1 MEAAGKNIFGWL
13 FILLTAAKLILFKG
27 ENYPKI
33 LILEM
38 AVDKPG
44 DMDYLTGFIRPKIGV
59 LTRIGPVHLE
69 KFGTQEKILQEKSKL
84 IKSLPPTGAAILNY
98 DCKDVLSLRDETR
111 AKCITYGF
119 DDGADVRAKN
129 ILFSRGQSSFTLEIG
144 EKSVPVVLLHGIGKP
159 QIYAILTGIAAGIYK
174 GMEIEEIK
182 EALKNYYPPQ
192 GRGNLIRGIKN
203 TFIIDDSYNASP
215 QSVEAALENLKNL
228 ADRGRSIAVLGDM
241 LELGII
247 SSDAHLEIG
256 RKVAEGKINYLFTV
270 GMRAR
275 GIAKGAQM
283 AGMHKDRIYSFD
295 DNLELGKFLKD
306 KIEEGDTV
314 LIKGSRGMK
323 MEEVVEEIKL

>member
-1 MEAAGKNIFGWL
+1 
-13 FILLTAAKLILFKG
+13 
-27 ENYPKI
+27 
-33 LILEM
+33 
-38 AVDKPG
+38 
-44 DMDYLTGFIRPKIGV
+44 
-59 LTRIGPVHLE
+59 
-69 KFGTQEKILQEKSKL
+69 
-84 IKSLPPTGAAILNY
+84 
-98 DCKDVLSLRDETR
+98 
-111 AKCITYGF
+111 
-119 DDGADVRAKN
+119 
-129 ILFSRGQSSFTLEIG
+129 
-144 EKSVPVVLLHGIGKP
+144 
-159 QIYAILTGIAAGIYK
+159 
-174 GMEIEEIK
+174 
-182 EALKNYYPPQ
+182 
-192 GRGNLIRGIKN
+192 
-203 TFIIDDSYNASP
+203 
-215 QSVEAALENLKNL
+215 
-228 ADRGRSIAVLGDM
+228 M